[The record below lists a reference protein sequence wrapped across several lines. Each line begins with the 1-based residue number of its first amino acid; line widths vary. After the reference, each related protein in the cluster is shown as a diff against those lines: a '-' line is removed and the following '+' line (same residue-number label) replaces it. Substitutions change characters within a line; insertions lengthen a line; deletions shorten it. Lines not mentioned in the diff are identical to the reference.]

1 MEERRPRVLA
11 IDAGGTMT
19 DTFIVDELGS
29 FVVGKAQT
37 TPDDESV
44 GFMESARDALKQ
56 WESSPEEAF
65 GTIASGIY
73 SGTAMLNRLLS
84 RQGLEIGAIV
94 TAGQEDYLKI
104 ERGIQTYLGY
114 SYSDRLHLATHYHN
128 PSLVPRE
135 RMKGVRGRIDVFGE
149 EVAPLRE
156 QDAREAAAELLD
168 AGVDGIC
175 VCLLLSYRNAEHE
188 IRVGEIL
195 AEEKAKRGVDGQVP
209 VFLSSELYPQRRD
222 LPRLN
227 STLIEAYA
235 AEPSRGTLK
244 AVRDQTKKAG
254 ARFELRVM
262 ASHGGTI
269 SIEARELARTLVSG
283 PIGGVVG
290 GQGIAERLGI
300 PNALCTDIGGTS
312 FDIALI
318 TDGRFE
324 ITPTPDIAR
333 FMLNMPLVKI
343 DSIGAGTGSF
353 VRVNPNSGRPELGPD
368 SAGARIGVCWPE
380 GGLET
385 ISVTDLNLVLGRVN
399 PDYFLGGDVK
409 LDPERARA
417 EVERQLAEP
426 LGLELDDAAAGVV
439 GLFEQTLKNEA
450 VGRILGKGYSP
461 ADYALL
467 CYGGGGPLHV
477 GGYTEGVAYR
487 DVLVPAWAAGF
498 SAYGC
503 ACADFEYRYDQ
514 TIDMPILPGQDELE
528 KAGIAVMITGG
539 WLGLEDKVADEFAKS
554 GIERDAITFTHAVR
568 MQYYG
573 QLNDIEIV
581 SPHAELEDDGQLD
594 DLIDEFER
602 AYGKVYARSARSPE
616 LGYLVTQA
624 IVHGSVEVEKP
635 ALPDFGEG
643 EGAPPSKGAR
653 RVRWGDDYA
662 DSDIYELDQVEA
674 GNSITGPAIVEA
686 TRDLEPRE
694 REPIGWEG
702 KRLDQMLAESE
713 RLFAD
718 TGSYCGLSGELELKD
733 SDPIGYEKLF
743 ARLRGGLV
751 SARETALNISAS
763 PIVRELGELCFALY
777 TPEGDSV
784 ALSTGIIVHV
794 HTMSD
799 AIKWM
804 VRHGYEDNPGIRP
817 GDIFANNDPVI
828 GDVHNAD
835 GAASPTCSTSAPRR
849 PEECRWGRPTG
860 STTASTCPA

>member
-1 MEERRPRVLA
+1 
-11 IDAGGTMT
+11 
-19 DTFIVDELGS
+19 
-29 FVVGKAQT
+29 
-37 TPDDESV
+37 
-44 GFMESARDALKQ
+44 
-56 WESSPEEAF
+56 
-65 GTIASGIY
+65 
-73 SGTAMLNRLLS
+73 MLNRLLS

-128 PSLVPRE
+128 PPLVPRE

-149 EVAPLRE
+149 EVAPVRE
-156 QDAREAAAELLD
+156 ADAREAAAELLD

-175 VCLLLSYRNAEHE
+175 VCLLFSYRNAEHE

-195 AEEKAKRGVDGQVP
+195 EEEKAKRGLDGRP
-209 VFLSSELYPQRRD
+209 PLFLSADLYPQRRD

-244 AVRDQTKKAG
+244 SVRDKTKGAG
-254 ARFELRVM
+254 AGFELRVM

-290 GQGIAERLGI
+290 GQGIAERLAI

-333 FMLNMPLVKI
+333 FMLNMPLVRI

-353 VRVNPNSGRPELGPD
+353 VRVNPNSNRPELGPD
-368 SAGARIGVCWPE
+368 SAGSRIGVCWPE

-399 PDYFLGGDVK
+399 PDYFLGGEVE
-409 LDPERARA
+409 LDPERAEA
-417 EVERQLAEP
+417 EVRRQLAEP
-426 LGLELDDAAAGVV
+426 LGLEVGEAAAGVIE
-439 GLFEQTLKNEA
+439 LFEQTLRNEA

-461 ADYALL
+461 ADYTLL

-477 GGYTEGVAYR
+477 AGYTEGVAYK

-514 TIDMPILPGQDELE
+514 TIDYPIEPNQDEME
-528 KAGIAVMITGG
+528 KAGLAVMITGA
-539 WLGLEDKVADEFAKS
+539 WLGLEDRVAEEFAKS
-554 GIERDAITFTHAVR
+554 GIDREAISFTHVVR

-581 SPHAELEDDGQLD
+581 SPRLELD
-594 DLIDEFER
+594 DHAHLDELIDAFED
-602 AYGKVYARSARSPE
+602 AYAKVYARSARSPE
-616 LGYLVTQA
+616 LGYLVTHA
-624 IVHGSVEVEKP
+624 VVTGRVEVEK
-635 ALPDFGEG
+635 L
-643 EGAPPSKGAR
+643 
-653 RVRWGDDYA
+653 
-662 DSDIYELDQVEA
+662 
-674 GNSITGPAIVEA
+674 
-686 TRDLEPRE
+686 
-694 REPIGWEG
+694 
-702 KRLDQMLAESE
+702 
-713 RLFAD
+713 
-718 TGSYCGLSGELELKD
+718 
-733 SDPIGYEKLF
+733 
-743 ARLRGGLV
+743 
-751 SARETALNISAS
+751 
-763 PIVRELGELCFALY
+763 
-777 TPEGDSV
+777 
-784 ALSTGIIVHV
+784 
-794 HTMSD
+794 
-799 AIKWM
+799 
-804 VRHGYEDNPGIRP
+804 
-817 GDIFANNDPVI
+817 
-828 GDVHNAD
+828 
-835 GAASPTCSTSAPRR
+835 
-849 PEECRWGRPTG
+849 
-860 STTASTCPA
+860 